1 MVLILHYRAR
11 EAVKRQVP
19 DEDLQELSYT
29 LLQRE
34 RCSLS
39 LAEEGLQGS
48 PGQRTDT
55 GCSKGSFRR
64 EVRRSSHEWASD
76 LALRRVKLQ

>member
-1 MVLILHYRAR
+1 MVLILYYGAR

-34 RCSLS
+34 RRSLS
-39 LAEEGLQGS
+39 SAQEGLQGS
-48 PGQRTDT
+48 PGQGADI
-55 GCSKGSFRR
+55 GCTKSSFRR
-64 EVRRSSHEWASD
+64 EIRRSGHDWASD
-76 LALRRVKLQ
+76 LTLR